1 MRTAAGQ
8 SGLHYRFV
16 AGSRPRFHLTTGR
29 LTLARS
35 MLSSGGLSLLDVA
48 AHTDFQTQQHFT
60 DVFHRYTGMTPR
72 IFRLAARGATRASED
87 YAAGSQKPDTS
98 QARMKKK
105 RQ

>member
-1 MRTAAGQ
+1 
-8 SGLHYRFV
+8 LHHRFV

-48 AHTDFQTQQHFT
+48 RTGFQTQQHFT

-87 YAAGSQKPDTS
+87 YAA
-98 QARMKKK
+98 
-105 RQ
+105 